1 MSASGRPRAPAR
13 KASLLKAPLASPEQS
28 ALDALQD
35 LVEEAEEDY
44 LPSPSSGSDE
54 DRDASLR
61 NIAAAGK
68 GKGKNYLSRS
78 SRAGLQFPVGRI
90 ARFLKACMFAPRIGD
105 TAPVYLAAVLEYL
118 AAEILELAGNV
129 TSDNKKTRITPR
141 HAQLA
146 VRNDEELNQLL
157 GGVTIAAGGVLPN
170 IHNVLLPKK
179 KPHTAIRG
187 NGRPK
192 KTTKLQTTVI
202 QEPQIEEKQLP
213 PNDRTRGSL
222 WDKLTGSLLAW
233 RRPTYNEI
241 PEAEKQTAFKNWKK
255 KCIDY
260 ASNYPRGKLPA
271 VYKHVTM
278 KDFTLSAIESGPA
291 VSTGALSVLDAVIAL
306 AKRPEGFKGQ
316 PSMLPVQSLY
326 REYTREQLV
335 TRLLSS
341 RVMTYANE
349 EDWYDKR
356 LASEFRL
363 DIKPG
368 IATYEPAVK
377 KYVKS
382 YLLPAEDALASL
394 FGMRFSVKVQRD
406 ARPENKDGI
415 VPPPEKAGR
424 AFLYGI
430 AGVKLRDEI
439 APFNRNM
446 EGNSDIMDA
455 DPEQLVD
462 KVIGTQLDKVFEK
475 TFGELPDDYQKHTG
489 IEDLSGLSPTRY
501 LARTYIVLAN
511 LLGDILDGETTKSD
525 YFVLRLNCDWTEFQ
539 SDTFDT
545 TANNHNLKIAYLRA
559 LYQAI
564 TKFVEKDGPIVAIEL
579 NGGKENPD
587 TYYFPNIQE
596 TLQKLGIRC
605 LWSNNT
611 HPLALIDPKLVK
623 EVQEKHGK
631 SVNLVTTFK
640 WNGMALPGNR
650 FWMRDN
656 APDSSYD
663 VAMQTDI
670 ALTGVNFILPGIY
683 NPFKKF
689 DRQGS
694 PVF

>member
-1 MSASGRPRAPAR
+1 MSASGRSRAPVR

-35 LVEEAEEDY
+35 LAEEAEEDY

-68 GKGKNYLSRS
+68 GKGQKSVSRS

-90 ARFLKACMFAPRIGD
+90 ARFLKTCRFAPRIGD

-129 TSDNKKTRITPR
+129 TRDNKKFRITPR

-146 VRNDEELNQLL
+146 VRNDEELNHLL

-179 KPHTAIRG
+179 KPKTAIRG
-187 NGRPK
+187 NGRSK
-192 KTTKLQTTVI
+192 KTTKLQTKVI
-202 QEPQIEEKQLP
+202 QEPPIEEKQLS

-222 WDKLTGSLLAW
+222 WDKLTGSLLVW
-233 RRPTYNEI
+233 RRPTYIEI
-241 PEAEKQTAFKNWKK
+241 PEAEKQTAFENWKK
-255 KCIDY
+255 KCIDH
-260 ASNYPRGKLPA
+260 ASYYPKEKLPA

-278 KDFTLSAIESGPA
+278 NDFTLSAIESGPA
-291 VSTGALSVLDAVIAL
+291 VSTVALSVLDAVIAL
-306 AKRPEGFKGQ
+306 AKRPEGFKRQ

-341 RVMTYANE
+341 RVMTYTNE

-363 DIKPG
+363 DIEPG

-394 FGMRFSVKVQRD
+394 FAMRFSVKVHRD
-406 ARPENKDGI
+406 APEL
-415 VPPPEKAGR
+415 AGR
-424 AFLYGI
+424 ALLYGI
-430 AGVKLRDEI
+430 AGVKLRVDI
-439 APFNRNM
+439 APYNRNM
-446 EGNSDIMDA
+446 EGNADIMDA

-462 KVIGTQLDKVFEK
+462 KVIGTQLDRIFEK
-475 TFGELPDDYQKHTG
+475 TYGELPDDYQKRRG
-489 IEDLSGLSPTRY
+489 SGDLSGLSVTRY

-511 LLGDILDGETTKSD
+511 LLGDILNGETTKSE
-525 YFVLRLNCDWTEFQ
+525 YILLRLNCDWTELET
-539 SDTFDT
+539 DEFDAT
-545 TANNHNLKIAYLRA
+545 PNNINFKFAYLDA

-564 TKFVEKDGPIVAIEL
+564 TKFVQKDGPIVAIEV

-587 TYYFPNIQE
+587 TFFFPQIQE
-596 TLQKLGIRC
+596 NLQKLGIRC

-611 HPLALIDPKLVK
+611 HPLAQIDPELVRK
-623 EVQEKHGK
+623 VQEKYGK
-631 SVNLVTTFK
+631 PVNLVTTFK
-640 WNGMALPGNR
+640 WNGMALPGND
-650 FWMRDN
+650 FWRRDDT
-656 APDSSYD
+656 PDSSYD
-663 VAMQTDI
+663 VAVQTDI
-670 ALTGVNFILPGIY
+670 ALTGVNFLLPGIY
-683 NPFKKF
+683 HLFKKF